1 MACFDGNL
9 VKLVSVYTKGAIL
22 EILQILAYE
31 SYKLRCYI
39 TSQKKKK
46 FKHSFILYLIKV
58 IFISF

>member
-46 FKHSFILYLIKV
+46 IQTLIY
-58 IFISF
+58 IIPY

>member
-1 MACFDGNL
+1 MAYFDGNL

-46 FKHSFILYLIKV
+46 NSNTHLYYTLLK
-58 IFISF
+58 

>member
-46 FKHSFILYLIKV
+46 NSNTHLYYTLLK
-58 IFISF
+58 